1 IGDERKPRCQRCIDT
16 ESECIYGQR
25 LSFLQKNAFT
35 LSPDGGD
42 GSSSSSPRGT
52 TRYLKFANDRAARKK
67 DVGRSEEAS
76 TSAARVPANV
86 EERTGTHHVLRPN
99 GGTKATSSASSS
111 GQQNLCLDS
120 GASNDDSGRI
130 IDKTQDVQAQND
142 ASSHGLDGHDRQYI
156 GTSHGDSY
164 EIALDVLMNLGT
176 GDPSADT
183 LTPGTPTFENRAADN
198 VESPPLTLRNTDD
211 FGPLSVN
218 VQHQLSSARTIEL
231 LRHYRYKIAP
241 WLDMCDLNQTFG
253 LAIPH
258 LATRSDVSF
267 DALLQ
272 LCATSKA
279 NNPHEQIS
287 SHSHTSSGD
296 HSAYSA
302 QYDLGHTNM
311 WEVKLRSI
319 LIATKD
325 FLIDPPK
332 SWDDALAQNRS
343 LQMICSDGENSPLQG
358 QNGCMLW
365 LLARLGE

>member
-1 IGDERKPRCQRCIDT
+1 M
-16 ESECIYGQR
+16 
-25 LSFLQKNAFT
+25 
-35 LSPDGGD
+35 
-42 GSSSSSPRGT
+42 
-52 TRYLKFANDRAARKK
+52 
-67 DVGRSEEAS
+67 
-76 TSAARVPANV
+76 
-86 EERTGTHHVLRPN
+86 RPN

-241 WLDMCDLNQTFG
+241 WVSADFHFIPSLNSTNSCSKLKLDMCDLNQTFG